1 MMKSLQNEKAKAPI
15 RPTGKQP
22 SAEEMLLRAKTRWP
36 KTMAR
41 LAE

>member
-1 MMKSLQNEKAKAPI
+1 MNAHLKTKAKAPV
-15 RPTGKQP
+15 RPTGKRA
-22 SAEEMLLRAKTRWP
+22 SAEEMLERAKTRWP

>member
-1 MMKSLQNEKAKAPI
+1 MNALQKDQAKAPI

-22 SAEEMLLRAKTRWP
+22 SAEEMLHRAKTRWP